1 MRPLPS
7 VRPSVRL
14 ALVSSLALGFYASN
28 PAHSSRICQSI
39 PKPLKQLS
47 FFPLFLLTTKQSFR
61 CTHEKGNRYGSPFTK
76 IKISCVGDQNSS
88 RQANIVHIVG
98 NTALWFKTENK
109 YRGGTSDATT
119 SPALIVPLFIMSV
132 DDFLPSK
139 TAIFGVRK

>member
-1 MRPLPS
+1 MFSNDNRNDLIHTYTSFKRFSDASSS

-39 PKPLKQLS
+39 LKPLKQLS
-47 FFPLFLLTTKQSFR
+47 FFPLFFSTTKQSFR
-61 CTHEKGNRYGSPFTK
+61 YTHEIGDRYGSPYTK

-88 RQANIVHIVG
+88 SQANIVHIVA

-109 YRGGTSDATT
+109 YRGGT
-119 SPALIVPLFIMSV
+119 PC
-132 DDFLPSK
+132 LP
-139 TAIFGVRK
+139 